1 MTETIFALATPP
13 GRSGVAV
20 IRISGP
26 GTGAALDALTR
37 KPRPE
42 ARVATLRS
50 LHAADG
56 EVLDTGLVLWFPGP
70 ASFTGEDMAELH
82 VHGGPA
88 VIQDVIGRLGELLG
102 LVPAEAGQ
110 FARRAFHNGKLD
122 LTEIE
127 GLADLVDAETAA
139 QRRQAQRQLGGALYH
154 RIEAWRARL
163 TRAQAHLEAAI
174 DFSDEDLPAG
184 LGETTGREI
193 AALVG
198 EIDASLADGRCG
210 ERLRRGF
217 QLAILGAPNAGKSS
231 LLNALARR
239 EAAIVA
245 ETAGTTRDVVEVH
258 LDLGGYPVTA
268 ADTAGLRGLDA
279 NADLDPIEREGV
291 RRAQAR
297 AEEADLK
304 LVVVDGTDR
313 DAPDPTTRA
322 MIDADTLVV
331 VSKADVSSTGMPADI
346 AGQPVTAVSAVTGAG
361 LAALLDRLENAIAAR
376 YGAGDEAP
384 AITRERHRSALM
396 ETRDALERARTAA
409 LPELAAEDVRLASR
423 ALGRI
428 TGEVDVE
435 DLLEVIFADFCI
447 GK

>member
-26 GTGAALDALTR
+26 GTGTALDALTR

-82 VHGGPA
+82 LHGGPA
-88 VIQDVIGRLGELLG
+88 VIQDVIGRLGALPG

-110 FARRAFHNGKLD
+110 FACRAFHNGKLD
-122 LTEIE
+122 LTEVE

-154 RIEAWRARL
+154 RIEAWRERL

-198 EIDASLADGRCG
+198 EIDASLADGRRG

-279 NADLDPIEREGV
+279 DVDPIEREGM

-304 LVVVDGTDR
+304 LVVVDGAEPHGPDR
-313 DAPDPTTRA
+313 ATRA
-322 MIDADTLVV
+322 LIDADTLVV
-331 VSKADVSSTGMPADI
+331 VSKADLAGPGVPAEI
-346 AGQPVTAVSAVTGAG
+346 AGQRAVSVSAVTGAG
-361 LAALLDRLENAIAAR
+361 LEELLDRLESAIAAR
-376 YGAGDEAP
+376 YGAGGEAP
-384 AITRERHRSALM
+384 AITRERHRSALTD
-396 ETRDALERARTAA
+396 TRDALERARAA
-409 LPELAAEDVRLASR
+409 TLPELAAEDVRLASR

-428 TGEVDVE
+428 TGAVDVE
-435 DLLEVIFADFCI
+435 DLLDVIFADFCI